1 MGKNDILIFEDIVNR
16 YFKKKYDWF
25 DHLKI
30 NNLKVGSL
38 YYELIVFGDIFIDY
52 EWAIKQFEK
61 YSVYSDF
68 PTQDEEFK
76 FGDLLD
82 SKTDTEVGEDLIKL
96 FEIITDIRFS
106 DCNMVNIDVN
116 LVRKNNINEVMKNKI
131 KGGKGDKITPKKI
144 SKLFDVPVSYV
155 KKQIEKGIKVEMEH
169 TNDVNIAKEIV
180 LDHLT
185 EFPDY
190 YDRLGQME
198 KQGKEDFKLKETIK
212 RILSLL

>member
-30 NNLKVGSL
+30 SDLRVNHL
-38 YYELIVFGDIFIDY
+38 YSELIIFGNIFIDY
-52 EWAIKQFEK
+52 GWVIIKFENSM
-61 YSVYSDF
+61 YFDLPSD
-68 PTQDEEFK
+68 DEEFK
-76 FGDLLD
+76 FGYLLD
-82 SKTDTEVGEDLIKL
+82 YKTSTEVEEDLKKL
-96 FEIITDIRFS
+96 FKIVMNKTFNHINVV
-106 DCNMVNIDVN
+106 NMDVN
-116 LVRKNNINEVMKNKI
+116 LVRKNNINEVIKNKI